1 MADER
6 PIIIKKIKK
15 GGHDGHHGGAWKVA
29 YADFV
34 TAMMAFF
41 LLLWLLSSVDKSKL
55 DGLAEY
61 FTPTIGIRDSMGIG
75 FQGGMT
81 ESEEGKERKNAAKPS
96 IVQGAIPQGPTPST
110 DVPKE
115 ALIESDKDAKLFEK
129 AEESIKRAFESDPN
143 LRDISENVVMEQSP
157 EGLKIEVMDSD
168 KNPMFAPGG
177 VVITDFGKSVLS
189 KMGKVVE
196 QMPNF
201 ISITGHTDASSAN
214 ARTNYTNWE
223 LSSDRANA
231 ARRYLLSVGMDKDR
245 VKKIVGQ
252 ADTELLV
259 PEQPLSPRNRRITV
273 ILLRGAYLQL
283 RPENLPVT
291 RDLLSVPSPSGENAI
306 KAREEMRKQQIKE
319 EQEKVGKPAP
329 GAPTGPSPDLII
341 APLNNDAQ
349 KAGSAPVTQGQP
361 PKETPRVDPSMNKS
375 PPSRVPTKPQMI
387 VVPPGANKE
396 RTDEDFTPFIAK

>member
-15 GGHDGHHGGAWKVA
+15 AEHGHHGGAWKVA

-55 DGLAEY
+55 EGLAEY

-81 ESEEGKERKNAAKPS
+81 ESEEGTERKNQAKPQ
-96 IVQGAIPQGPTPST
+96 IVQGAIPQGPTPSSE
-110 DVPKE
+110 VPKE

-129 AEESIKRAFESDPN
+129 AEESLKRAFESDPN

-168 KNPMFAPGG
+168 KEPMFVPGS
-177 VVITDFGKSVLS
+177 VNITDFGKNVLGKMS
-189 KMGKVVE
+189 KVIE

-201 ISITGHTDASSAN
+201 ISITGHTDASPVN
-214 ARTNYTNWE
+214 AKAAYTNWE
-223 LSSDRANA
+223 LSADRANA

-245 VKKIVGQ
+245 PKKVVAQ
-252 ADTELLV
+252 ADTELLM
-259 PEQPLSPRNRRITV
+259 PDQPMSPRNRRITI
-273 ILLRGAYLQL
+273 ILLRGSYMEL
-283 RPENLPVT
+283 RPEALPVT
-291 RDLLSVPSPSGENAI
+291 RDLLSVPSPTGENAF
-306 KAREEMRKQQIKE
+306 KAREEMRQQQIRE
-319 EQEKVGKPAP
+319 EQERIGKPSPNAAAP
-329 GAPTGPSPDLII
+329 QPDLVI
-341 APLNNDAQ
+341 APLDEDAK
-349 KAGSAPVTQGQP
+349 KAGNAPVTP
-361 PKETPRVDPSMNKS
+361 APKATPEGARFDPAKNKAH
-375 PPSRVPTKPQMI
+375 PSQKTDNKPI
-387 VVPPGANKE
+387 IIVPPGTNRE
-396 RTDEDFTPFIAK
+396 RSDEDFKPFIAK